1 MAINCFNV
9 VILYINLEIALYRLS
24 LPKAT
29 PYCKPSYLKGP
40 RTKEVCKEIS
50 RKAYK
55 YDKPVVS

>member
-50 RKAYK
+50 RKALQIR
-55 YDKPVVS
+55 